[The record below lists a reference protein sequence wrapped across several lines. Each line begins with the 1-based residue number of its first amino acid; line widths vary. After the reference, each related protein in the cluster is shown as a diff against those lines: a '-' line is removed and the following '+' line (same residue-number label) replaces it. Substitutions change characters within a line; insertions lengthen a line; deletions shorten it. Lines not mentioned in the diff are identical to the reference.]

1 MTAVFL
7 FSYLHSHLGQNSCSF
22 PLILSAHFGRMTES
36 QLLQDD
42 NNKKFSRINVQNL
55 EFLPF
60 WCNNVVDDQNS
71 VVVFLC
77 VVHYRV
83 DTRANAFASFVFVA
97 LSLKQK
103 EDKLLS
109 FEVFY
114 VKSARLTFKCAVNCM
129 KTSTVIPIT
138 RTSILICVFCD
149 GSN

>member
-103 EDKLLS
+103 RRQIAFVWSFLRKISSTHIQMRCKLHENKHRHTNYPNKHFNL
-109 FEVFY
+109 
-114 VKSARLTFKCAVNCM
+114 C
-129 KTSTVIPIT
+129 
-138 RTSILICVFCD
+138 ILRWI
-149 GSN
+149 